1 MRRAFPLMNA
11 RARPIRG
18 TLGSPV
24 SLFACA
30 ILSSAM
36 LLAHPAEAA
45 ETCPVQVAYS
55 PDGSAEE
62 LIVSAISGARQSIRL
77 AAYSFTSPSVVRALM
92 AAKQRGVDVAIVV
105 DEKANHGKAS
115 IAALNLLTQAGI
127 PSRTVSIYPIHHDKY
142 IVIDGAQIETG
153 SFNYSSA
160 ARRNSENAV
169 LISQCPAVARSY
181 LQHWQSRWSQGSDY
195 VLPY

>member
-1 MRRAFPLMNA
+1 MRRAFPLVA
-11 RARPIRG
+11 RVHPIRA
-18 TLGSPV
+18 TARS
-24 SLFACA
+24 SANLFACA
-30 ILSSAM
+30 VLSSAA
-36 LLAHPAEAA
+36 LLAHPAKAA
-45 ETCPVQVAYS
+45 EACPVQVAYS

-62 LIVSAISGARQSIRL
+62 LVVSAISGARQSIRL

-92 AAKQRGVDVAIVV
+92 DAKHRGVDVAVVV
-105 DEKANHGKAS
+105 DDKANHGKAS
-115 IAALNLLTQAGI
+115 VAALNLLTQSGI

-142 IVIDGAQIETG
+142 IVIDGSQIETG

-181 LQHWQSRWSQGSDY
+181 LEHWQSRWSQGSDY

>member
-1 MRRAFPLMNA
+1 MIARAFTLK
-11 RARPIRG
+11 G
-18 TLGSPV
+18 TRSV
-24 SLFACA
+24 SFRLLSCA
-30 ILSSAM
+30 VLSSAV
-36 LLAHPAEAA
+36 LLAHPVKAA

-62 LIVSAISGARQSIRL
+62 LVVSAISGARQSIRL

-92 AAKQRGVDVAIVV
+92 AAKQRGVDVAVVV

-115 IAALNLLTQAGI
+115 VAALNLLTQAGI

-142 IVIDGAQIETG
+142 IVIDGSQIETG

-169 LISQCPAVARSY
+169 LILQCPAVARSY

>member
-1 MRRAFPLMNA
+1 MRRALPLMIA

-18 TLGSPV
+18 TFGSPV

-30 ILSSAM
+30 ILSSTV

-45 ETCPVQVAYS
+45 ESCPVQVAYS

-115 IAALNLLTQAGI
+115 VAALNLLTQAGI

-181 LQHWQSRWSQGSDY
+181 LQHWQSRWTQGSDY

>member
-1 MRRAFPLMNA
+1 MRLALRLMFA
-11 RARPIRG
+11 RARVMCG
-18 TLGSPV
+18 TLDSSASV
-24 SLFACA
+24 LACA
-30 ILSSAM
+30 VLSSAA
-36 LLAHPAEAA
+36 LLAHPVKAA

-62 LIVSAISGARQSIRL
+62 LVVSAISGARQSIRL

-92 AAKQRGVDVAIVV
+92 AAKQRGVDVAVIV
-105 DEKANHGKAS
+105 DDKANHGKAS
-115 IAALNLLTQAGI
+115 VAALNLLTQAGI

-142 IVIDGAQIETG
+142 IVIDGSQIETG

-181 LQHWQSRWSQGSDY
+181 LEHWQSRWSQGSDY

>member
-1 MRRAFPLMNA
+1 MRGLQ
-11 RARPIRG
+11 
-18 TLGSPV
+18 GSHAG
-24 SLFACA
+24 LFA
-30 ILSSAM
+30 ILVLSSAA
-36 LLAHPAEAA
+36 LLAQPATAA
-45 ETCPVQVAYS
+45 ESCPVQVAYS

-62 LIVSAISGARQSIRL
+62 LVVSAISGARQSIRL

-92 AAKQRGVDVAIVV
+92 AAKRRGVDVAVVV

-115 IAALNLLTQAGI
+115 VAALSLLTQAGI

-160 ARRNSENAV
+160 AQRNSENAV

>member
-1 MRRAFPLMNA
+1 M
-11 RARPIRG
+11 RG

-30 ILSSAM
+30 ILSSAV

-62 LIVSAISGARQSIRL
+62 LVVSAISGARQSIRL

-92 AAKQRGVDVAIVV
+92 AAKQRGVDVAVVV

-115 IAALNLLTQAGI
+115 VAALNLLTQAGI

-153 SFNYSSA
+153 SFNYSSV

-181 LQHWQSRWSQGSDY
+181 LQHWQSRWTQGSDY

>member
-1 MRRAFPLMNA
+1 M
-11 RARPIRG
+11 RG

-24 SLFACA
+24 CLFACA
-30 ILSSAM
+30 ILSSAV

-55 PDGSAEE
+55 PDGAAEE
-62 LIVSAISGARQSIRL
+62 LVVSAISCARQSIRL

-92 AAKQRGVDVAIVV
+92 AAKQRGVDVAVVV

-115 IAALNLLTQAGI
+115 VAALNLLTQAGI

-142 IVIDGAQIETG
+142 IVIDGSQIETG

>member
-1 MRRAFPLMNA
+1 MRRALPLMIA

-18 TLGSPV
+18 TLSSRAG
-24 SLFACA
+24 LFACA
-30 ILSSAM
+30 VLSSAV

-45 ETCPVQVAYS
+45 EACPVQVAYS

-92 AAKQRGVDVAIVV
+92 AAKQRGVDVAVVV
-105 DEKANHGKAS
+105 DDKANHGKAS
-115 IAALNLLTQAGI
+115 VAALNLLTQAGI

-153 SFNYSSA
+153 SFNYSGA

-169 LISQCPAVARSY
+169 LISHCPAVARSY

>member
-1 MRRAFPLMNA
+1 M
-11 RARPIRG
+11 RG
-18 TLGSPV
+18 TQGSRAG
-24 SLFACA
+24 LFAFLV
-30 ILSSAM
+30 LSSAV
-36 LLAHPAEAA
+36 LLAHPAKAA
-45 ETCPVQVAYS
+45 DTCPVQVAYS

-62 LIVSAISGARQSIRL
+62 LVVSAISGARQSIRL

-92 AAKQRGVDVAIVV
+92 AAKQRGVDVAVIV
-105 DEKANHGKAS
+105 DDKANHGKAS
-115 IAALNLLTQAGI
+115 VAALNLLTQAGI

-142 IVIDGAQIETG
+142 IVIDGSQIETG

-181 LQHWQSRWSQGSDY
+181 LQHWQSRWTQGSDY

>member
-1 MRRAFPLMNA
+1 MIA

-18 TLGSPV
+18 TLSSRAG
-24 SLFACA
+24 LFACA
-30 ILSSAM
+30 VLSSAV

-45 ETCPVQVAYS
+45 EACPVQVAYS

-92 AAKQRGVDVAIVV
+92 AAKQRGVDVAVVV

-115 IAALNLLTQAGI
+115 VAALNLLTQAGI

>member
-1 MRRAFPLMNA
+1 MRLAPQLMIARAFTLK
-11 RARPIRG
+11 G
-18 TLGSPV
+18 TRSV
-24 SLFACA
+24 SFRLLSCA
-30 ILSSAM
+30 VLSSAAP
-36 LLAHPAEAA
+36 LAHPAEAA
-45 ETCPVQVAYS
+45 EACPVQVAYS
-55 PDGSAEE
+55 PDGAAEE
-62 LIVSAISGARQSIRL
+62 LVVSAISGARQSIRL

-92 AAKQRGVDVAIVV
+92 AAKQRGVDVAVVV

-115 IAALNLLTQAGI
+115 VAALNLLTQAGI

-153 SFNYSSA
+153 SFNYTSA

>member
-1 MRRAFPLMNA
+1 M
-11 RARPIRG
+11 RG

-30 ILSSAM
+30 ILSSAV

-45 ETCPVQVAYS
+45 ESCPVQVAYS

-62 LIVSAISGARQSIRL
+62 LVVSAISGARQSIRL

-92 AAKQRGVDVAIVV
+92 AAKQRGVDVAVVV
-105 DEKANHGKAS
+105 DEKANHAKAS
-115 IAALNLLTQAGI
+115 VAALNLLTQAGI

>member
-1 MRRAFPLMNA
+1 MARAFTLK
-11 RARPIRG
+11 G
-18 TLGSPV
+18 TRSV
-24 SLFACA
+24 SFRLLSCA
-30 ILSSAM
+30 VLSSAAP
-36 LLAHPAEAA
+36 LAHPAEAA
-45 ETCPVQVAYS
+45 EACPVQVAYS
-55 PDGSAEE
+55 PDGAAEE
-62 LIVSAISGARQSIRL
+62 LVVSAISGARQSIRL

-92 AAKQRGVDVAIVV
+92 AAKQRGVDVAVVV

-115 IAALNLLTQAGI
+115 VAALNLLTQAGI

-153 SFNYSSA
+153 SFNYTSA